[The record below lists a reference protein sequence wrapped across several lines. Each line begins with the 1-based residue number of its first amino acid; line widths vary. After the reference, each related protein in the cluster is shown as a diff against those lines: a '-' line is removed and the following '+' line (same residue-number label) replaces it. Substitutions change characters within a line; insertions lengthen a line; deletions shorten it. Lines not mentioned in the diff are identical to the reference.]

1 MTSAVPPERTP
12 RPRRSKERTE
22 REPAAVYPVDRR
34 DAMFEKKA
42 TAVDQVRVP
51 HLLETLFRQ
60 WKMIAL
66 VAISTLI
73 GGTLQV
79 ESLPDEYDATALVAV
94 GPRATVPS
102 AGADTVR
109 VVAPKYGEY
118 IVAPSTV
125 ARVAPRVGEPPELLE
140 RAVSATV
147 ARDTGNIEIV
157 ARMRSPERAAVV
169 ANAFAR
175 EAINF
180 SEEDSL
186 LAGQLV
192 ALALPPAKPAAP
204 RRRLMEGGVLLIG
217 LVLGSAIALLLERSR
232 PRVQSWREIGR
243 LSGYPVLGTIPRDRS
258 LRKSP
263 RLAFAEPRIAAAAR
277 TLRANIEPALD
288 GSRENVI
295 LLTSPKAGD
304 GKSAV
309 SAMLG
314 ESLARLGMSVLIV
327 DADLHRPTLAE
338 IANVRRSAALGDV
351 LRKIKSLDDAIVP
364 GWREGLF
371 VLATAAEHDAGD
383 LLARHFSE
391 VLNAARER
399 FDVVIVDSPPI
410 LGTDDARTLA
420 RLADTVLLVVS
431 SGTLVQDIHDAVA
444 ALEAVA
450 AHVGG
455 VVANRFRNSETSDYG
470 YYGAAR

>member
-1 MTSAVPPERTP
+1 
-12 RPRRSKERTE
+12 
-22 REPAAVYPVDRR
+22 
-34 DAMFEKKA
+34 MFERKA

-51 HLLETLFRQ
+51 HLLEALLRQ
-60 WKMIAL
+60 WKLIAV

-79 ESLPDEYDATALVAV
+79 ESLPDEYDAKALVAV

-175 EAINF
+175 EAISF
-180 SEEDSL
+180 SDEDSL
-186 LAGQLV
+186 LAGQMV

-204 RRRLMEGGVLLIG
+204 QRRLMEGGVLLIG
-217 LVLGSAIALLLERSR
+217 LVLGSASALLLERSR
-232 PRVQSWREIGR
+232 PRVRSWREIGR

-288 GSRENVI
+288 GSRKNVI
-295 LLTSPKAGD
+295 LLTSPKPGD

-314 ESLARLGMSVLIV
+314 ESLARLGMSVLLV
-327 DADLHRPTLAE
+327 DADLHRPSLAR
-338 IANVRRSAALGDV
+338 IGNVPRSAGGLGDV
-351 LRKIKSLDDAIVP
+351 LRETKSLDDAIVP

-371 VLATAAEHDAGD
+371 LLPTAAEPDAGD
-383 LLARHFSE
+383 LLARHFSD
-391 VLNAARER
+391 VLDTARER

-410 LGTDDARTLA
+410 LGTDDTRTLA
-420 RLADTVLLVVS
+420 RLVDTVLLVVT
-431 SGTLVQDIHDAVA
+431 SGTLVQDLHDAVA
-444 ALEAVA
+444 ALEGVA
-450 AHVGG
+450 ARVGG
-455 VVANRFRNSETSDYG
+455 TVANRFRNSETSDYG